1 MYTLKKSKTLFLHY
15 VRLYRKQK
23 RRLSEETKTTLKD
36 HFSALQEALL
46 KQERV
51 VAAEAAHR
59 LELLAKTALKK
70 TLFDHVRDS
79 VAAIAFA
86 LVAAVVIRSLWFEPF
101 AIPTGSMRPTF
112 QEQDHLVVS
121 KTAFGINIPL
131 LAKHLYFDPALVK
144 RNGIVIFTAAN
155 LDAPDIDTRY
165 FLIFPGKKQ
174 YVKRLI
180 GKPGDT
186 LYFYGGRLYGI
197 DRDGRDISAELS
209 PPFLDRIDHVPYI
222 SFDGR
227 SAPTVSVQRPRLP
240 ASAVTLRQMNLPVAK
255 LWLTGGNRT
264 QGELLPPYAAKM
276 SDYYQL
282 WGFENYG
289 LSRLLT
295 RDQASKLTDTALNQ
309 LQEAPLYLEIFHHP
323 SVKNP
328 VIVKNPSGTL
338 QLSTRT
344 YSTLLPLQTQ
354 QLETLFSHLYTARFV
369 VKNETMYRYGGAV
382 KPGEPCF
389 YCPKIQGV
397 PDGTYEF
404 YYGKGYKVLFGGVK
418 KELKPTHPL
427 MRYSP
432 QRIQLLYNLGI
443 ECNTY
448 FSPRAKNQRLLPSRY
463 VYFRDGAL
471 YAMGSFLLEKGDPTL
486 TRFLEREVLKEHNA
500 VQRRPYPPFTDS
512 GPPLKADHTLDRDKI
527 LRYGV
532 TVPDKHYLV
541 LGDNYAMSLD
551 SRAFGFV
558 PEDNLRGVP
567 LFILWP
573 PGPRLGRPLQTSYPM
588 LNLPRSIIW
597 STAAVIF
604 SISLVCVRKRR
615 KLPID
620 LDSL

>member
-1 MYTLKKSKTLFLHY
+1 MYTLKKSKALFFHCI
-15 VRLYRKQK
+15 RLYRKKK
-23 RRLSEETKTTLKD
+23 RRLSAETKATLKN
-36 HFSALQEALL
+36 HFSALQAALL
-46 KQERV
+46 KKERV
-51 VAAEAAHR
+51 VAAEAAQR
-59 LELLAKTALKK
+59 LELVAKTALKK
-70 TLFDHVRDS
+70 TLFDHVRDFI
-79 VAAIAFA
+79 VAIGFA
-86 LVAAVVIRSLWFEPF
+86 LVAAIVIRSLWFEPF

-121 KTAFGINIPL
+121 KTAFGINLPL
-131 LAKHLYFDPALVK
+131 LAKHLYFDPSLVK

-186 LYFYGGRLYGI
+186 LYFYGGRLYGL
-197 DRDGRDISAELS
+197 DRNGRDISAELS

-227 SAPTVSVQRPRLP
+227 SSPTAASKWPGLT
-240 ASAVTLRQMNLPVAK
+240 ASAVTLRQMNLPVAE
-255 LWLTGGNRT
+255 LRLTGSNRT
-264 QGELLPPYAAKM
+264 QGKLLPPYASKM

-295 RDQASKLTDTALNQ
+295 RDQVARLADAALDQ
-309 LQEAPLYLEIFHHP
+309 LEETPLYLEIFHHP
-323 SVKNP
+323 SIKSPVIAKNP
-328 VIVKNPSGTL
+328 RGTL

-344 YSTLLPLQTQ
+344 YSTLLPLQTE
-354 QLETLFSHLYTARFV
+354 QLKTLFSHLYTARFV
-369 VKNETMYRYGGAV
+369 VKNETMYRYGGSI
-382 KPGEPCF
+382 KPGESCF
-389 YCPKIQGV
+389 SCPKIQGV

-427 MRYSP
+427 LRYSP
-432 QRIQLLYNLGI
+432 ERIQLLYNLGI

-448 FSPRAKNQRLLPSRY
+448 FSPRAKDQRLLPSRY
-463 VYFRDGAL
+463 VYFREGSL
-471 YAMGSFLLEKGDPTL
+471 YAMGAPLIDKGHQAL
-486 TRFLEREVLKEHNA
+486 RRFAEREALKKQNA
-500 VQRRPYPPFTDS
+500 LQRRPYLPFVDA
-512 GPPLKADHTLDRDKI
+512 GPPLHADKTLDRDKI

-573 PGPRLGRPLQTSYPM
+573 PGPRLGRPLQVSYPM
-588 LNLPRSIIW
+588 FNLPRSIIW
-597 STAAVIF
+597 VTAAAVF
-604 SISLVCVRKRR
+604 SISYACIRKRR